1 MRLTDVIESIEL
13 SFDDYYSEI
22 IEIKGN
28 DDVRCNGQ
36 HMTIDVTTP
45 FSDCDYPYWTGDDYE
60 EIDYIKGEIDRT
72 LNLEIGEID
81 FTSGH
86 ANVRIISDVFQ
97 AAEITECSD
106 PRRSLDDVTKAV
118 NEDFANGD
126 LLHGAE
132 GLEVKVNIA
141 KEFILE

>member
-1 MRLTDVIESIEL
+1 MKTTDIIESIEL
-13 SFDDYYSEI
+13 SFDDYSEI

-28 DDVRCNGQ
+28 DDVKCNGQ
-36 HMTIDVTTP
+36 YITIDVTTP
-45 FSDCDYPYWTGDDYE
+45 FSDCDYPFWTGEDYE
-60 EIDYIKGEIDRT
+60 EIDYIKGYIDRT
-72 LNLEIGEID
+72 LNLEIGAVNI
-81 FTSGH
+81 TSGH

-106 PRRSLDDVTKAV
+106 PRRSLDEVTKAV
-118 NEDFANGD
+118 NKDFVDGE
-126 LLHGAE
+126 LLHGEE